1 MLEKLAPLGWEDAAG
16 FHFGEATTVHWKPRR
31 GFVLMVDTP
40 RCPKRQR
47 LRRGL
52 SQPPELCSNARSWL
66 LRAR

>member
-1 MLEKLAPLGWEDAAG
+1 MLEKLAPLGREDAAG
-16 FHFGEATTVHWKPRR
+16 FHFGAAMTVHWKPHR

-52 SQPPELCSNARSWL
+52 SQLPRLRSNARSWL
-66 LRAR
+66 LPAR